1 MINKRGLTP
10 EEFEQVDEELFK
22 HLMIYDTFIEPS
34 GARFEMLKHAHLCQ
48 TITLNN
54 SNMTKDVAKSIK
66 TIDYDFLGIL
76 DGGTTKE
83 RMEAREKQKTSET
96 QSYLASKMQKLKD
109 KKNGK

>member
-1 MINKRGLTP
+1 MINKRGLSP
-10 EEFEQVDEELFK
+10 EEFEKVDYELFK

-34 GARFEMLKHAHLCQ
+34 GSRFEMLKHAHLCQ

-66 TIDYDFLGIL
+66 TTDYDFLGIL
-76 DGGTTKE
+76 DEGTTKE
-83 RMEAREKQKTSET
+83 RKERREKQNEVQT
-96 QSYLASKMQKLKD
+96 QSYFAEKMKNLKD